1 MIGTTISRYEIIEK
15 LGEGGMGVVYKAQ
28 DTKLERPVAL
38 KFLAA
43 HLVSNEEAKKRFIR
57 EAKAAAALDHPN
69 ICTLYEIDEA
79 GGRTFMAMAYLE
91 GRTLEERISEGP
103 LPIEEAL
110 DIGMQV
116 AKGLQKAHGKGIYHR
131 DIKPSNLVLVDEGPK
146 ERLVKI
152 MDFGLAHLADQS
164 KLTQKDTALG
174 TPAYMSPEQAQRRT
188 GGPSH

>member
-91 GRTLEERISEGP
+91 GRTLE
-103 LPIEEAL
+103 
-110 DIGMQV
+110 Q
-116 AKGLQKAHGKGIYHR
+116 KGSVKVRCGSKT
-131 DIKPSNLVLVDEGPK
+131 PSTSARK
-146 ERLVKI
+146 SRR
-152 MDFGLAHLADQS
+152 ACR
-164 KLTQKDTALG
+164 
-174 TPAYMSPEQAQRRT
+174 RRT
-188 GGPSH
+188 ARASITATSSRPTCSWLTRAPKSAW